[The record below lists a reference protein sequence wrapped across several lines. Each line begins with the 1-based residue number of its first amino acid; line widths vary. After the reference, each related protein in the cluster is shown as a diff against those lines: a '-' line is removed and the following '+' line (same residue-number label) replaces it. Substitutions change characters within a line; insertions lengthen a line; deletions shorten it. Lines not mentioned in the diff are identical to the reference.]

1 MLCRSISLAMGLLFA
16 GQQAVQAEIV
26 HHEAS
31 DSGSVEVEELASG
44 LGVVWGMEFLDDGRL
59 MLTEREGRVR
69 LLDLDSGEL
78 TEITGLPQIRTGG
91 QGGLLDLAST
101 PEAPGWYYITWV
113 ASVENRGVTVLSRA
127 RLEGTQ
133 LTDWQDLLITRSGTG
148 TTRHFGGRIAFD
160 GKGYVYF
167 STGDRGER
175 PNGQNLQTHAGSIM
189 RLMLNG
195 EIPSDNPFIGKAGA
209 LPEIWSYG
217 HRNPQGLAYDAEHGR
232 LWENEHGPRGGDE
245 INLIKSGANY
255 GWPTLSYGKE
265 YWGPIDVGEGK
276 EAPGMESPVKVYI
289 PSIAPGSLMFYTGNA
304 FPEWRG
310 NLFSGALALTHL
322 NRVDLDNSGEAVAE
336 ERLLGEMNERIRD
349 VEQGPDGLIYLS
361 TDSGRILRLQPAS
374 AE

>member
-1 MLCRSISLAMGLLFA
+1 MLRRSISLALGLVFA
-16 GQQAVQAEIV
+16 AQFAQAEIV
-26 HHEAS
+26 HRES
-31 DSGSVEVEELASG
+31 TESGAVEVEQLASG
-44 LGVVWGMEFLDDGRL
+44 LGVAWGMEFLGENRL
-59 MLTEREGRVR
+59 MITEREGRVK
-69 LLDLDSGEL
+69 LLNIDTGEL
-78 TEITGLPQIRTGG
+78 TEVTGLPEVRSGG

-101 PEAPGWYYITWV
+101 PEAPGWYYLTWV

-127 RLEGTQ
+127 RLDGAE

-148 TTRHFGGRIAFD
+148 TSRHFGGRIAFD
-160 GKGYVYF
+160 GKGHVYF

-175 PNGQNLQTHAGSIM
+175 PNGQNLQTHAGTIM
-189 RLMLNG
+189 RLTLDG
-195 EIPSDNPFIGKAGA
+195 QIPSDNPFIGKAGA

-217 HRNPQGLAYDAEHGR
+217 HRNPQGLAYDAENDL

-255 GWPTLSYGKE
+255 GWPTLSHGKE
-265 YWGPIDVGEGK
+265 YWGPIDVGEGE

-289 PSIAPGSLMFYTGNA
+289 PSIAPGSLMFYTGAA

-322 NRVDLDNSGEAVAE
+322 NRVALDASGEAVAE
-336 ERLLGEMNERIRD
+336 ERLLDEMNERIRD